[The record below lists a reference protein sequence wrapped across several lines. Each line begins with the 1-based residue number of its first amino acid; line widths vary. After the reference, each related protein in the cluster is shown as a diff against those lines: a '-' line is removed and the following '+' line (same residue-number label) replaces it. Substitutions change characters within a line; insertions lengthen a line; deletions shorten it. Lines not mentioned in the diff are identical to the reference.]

1 MSHEKVSDVPTK
13 SCGNLFMDS
22 QAAVCVPKEQRCG
35 FLMFVFILKAQVQGS
50 IILSAVAGCKL
61 VSCAALT
68 EALLI
73 SSFAPMGCYE
83 SHVGP
88 LFTFAACEN
97 NYF

>member
-1 MSHEKVSDVPTK
+1 
-13 SCGNLFMDS
+13 MDS

-68 EALLI
+68 EALLEQ
-73 SSFAPMGCYE
+73 FCADG
-83 SHVGP
+83 V
-88 LFTFAACEN
+88 L
-97 NYF
+97 